1 MDENHQHLVTLGVS
15 HSSLETIKAKTLTPY
30 GLSTKLTGAGGGGC
44 AVTLIPD
51 GKRRCLSCISYTRL
65 TRSSEDFEDERLQD
79 LISLLIRESFQ
90 PYLTSVGGSGLGI
103 LSPYAEH
110 RNRGSRPPGG
120 LGQVTPPDTPAPR
133 EQLQPEIVDRYEKGV
148 SDLDPLRASF
158 VSSTVAE
165 LPEWASGL
173 GTWLYV

>member
-1 MDENHQHLVTLGVS
+1 M
-15 HSSLETIKAKTLTPY
+15 
-30 GLSTKLTGAGGGGC
+30 
-44 AVTLIPD
+44 
-51 GKRRCLSCISYTRL
+51 RL

-79 LISLLIRESFQ
+79 LISVLIRESFQ

-110 RNRGSRPPGG
+110 RNRGSQVHRPPGDF
-120 LGQVTPPDTPAPR
+120 GQVTPPDTPLPR
-133 EQLQPEIVDRYEKGV
+133 ELPQPEIVDGYEKGA

-158 VSSTVAE
+158 VSTTVAE

-173 GTWLYV
+173 GLWLYV

>member
-1 MDENHQHLVTLGVS
+1 M
-15 HSSLETIKAKTLTPY
+15 
-30 GLSTKLTGAGGGGC
+30 
-44 AVTLIPD
+44 
-51 GKRRCLSCISYTRL
+51 RL

-79 LISLLIRESFQ
+79 LISVLIRESFH

-110 RNRGSRPPGG
+110 RNRGSQVHRPPGEREF
-120 LGQVTPPDTPAPR
+120 GQVTPPDTPIPR
-133 EQLQPEIVDRYEKGV
+133 EPPQPEIVDGYTKGA

-165 LPEWASGL
+165 LPGWASGL
-173 GTWLYV
+173 GRWLYV